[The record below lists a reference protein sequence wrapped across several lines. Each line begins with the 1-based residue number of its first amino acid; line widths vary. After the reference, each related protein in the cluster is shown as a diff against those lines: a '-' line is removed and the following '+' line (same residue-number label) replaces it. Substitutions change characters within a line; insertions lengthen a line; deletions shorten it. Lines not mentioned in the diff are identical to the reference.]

1 MLYTP
6 KLLTIIFIRIKT
18 TDKRHMLVVIG
29 SKTEQN
35 NLCTGF
41 DLINIRRIRFTFIIF
56 QGINANYIP
65 TSRK

>member
-1 MLYTP
+1 
-6 KLLTIIFIRIKT
+6 
-18 TDKRHMLVVIG
+18 MLVVIG